1 MIKATISNPTSFMNK
16 MAKQFSVMFPEEKDY
31 INIEKAIFNYAIKES
46 RQRKVIKKW
55 ENSSFVSIYISRFR
69 SILTNLK
76 NNKLIELI
84 QANEITIQELEN
96 ITHYEMNPPKWKEL
110 IEKKIIR
117 EQNDLNSN
125 ELQAST
131 DMFTCNKCKSKK
143 CTYYELQTRSAD
155 EPATIFVTC
164 INCGK
169 NWRS

>member
-1 MIKATISNPTSFMNK
+1 MIKTTIANPASFRSN

-31 INIEKAIFNYAIKES
+31 KNIEKAIFNYAIKES
-46 RQRKVIKKW
+46 TQRKVIKKW
-55 ENSSFVSIYISRFR
+55 ENVNFVSIYISRFR

-84 QANEITIQELEN
+84 QTNEISIPQLEN
-96 ITHYEMNPPKWKEL
+96 ITHYEMDPSKWKDL

-117 EQNDLNSN
+117 EQNDLSSK
-125 ELQAST
+125 ELKAST

-155 EPATIFVTC
+155 EGMTTFITC
-164 INCGK
+164 LNCGNRWK
-169 NWRS
+169 Q

>member
-1 MIKATISNPTSFMNK
+1 MIKTAITNPTSFRNK
-16 MAKQFSVMFPEEKDY
+16 MAKQFSPMFPEEKDY
-31 INIEKAIFNYAIKES
+31 KNIEKAIFNYAIKES
-46 RQRKVIKKW
+46 TQRKVIKKW
-55 ENSSFVSIYISRFR
+55 ENNSFVSIYIYRFR

-84 QANEITIQELEN
+84 QANEITIPQLEN
-96 ITHYEMNPPKWKEL
+96 ITHYEMDPSKWKVL

-117 EQNDLNSN
+117 EQNDLNSK

>member
-1 MIKATISNPTSFMNK
+1 MKVQVTNPTSFRSK
-16 MAKQFSVMFPEEKDY
+16 MAKQFSGMFPEEDDY
-31 INIEKAIFNYAIKES
+31 KNVEKAIFNYAIKES

-55 ENSSFVSIYISRFR
+55 ENNSFVSIYIARFR

-84 QANEITIQELEN
+84 ESKEITIPQLEN
-96 ITHYEMNPPKWKEL
+96 ITHYEMNPSKWKVL

-117 EQNDLNSN
+117 EQNDLNSK